1 MFLYL
6 RKNLMLRRFFYKDNK
21 LIGRWK
27 NNNSK
32 EEKMR
37 LVHYANLD
45 NCGAEECKKLEN
57 YKLKYV

>member
-1 MFLYL
+1 
-6 RKNLMLRRFFYKDNK
+6 MLRRFFYKDNK